1 MLSLH
6 QHRVLHVNHFIVFL
20 KEKKGKL
27 DFVLAVKIKTAS
39 RITFAL
45 PPQSASPVPTN
56 VLDPI
61 HPPSPQM
68 PPTTTAT
75 SIETQTDDLSN
86 SIRHEKQC
94 QTGSIEILNQSIQT
108 DSTNTQLVSI
118 GIQCQSDRVSEQHIV
133 CRDLTVCTC
142 VEQLVKTRQF
152 LVDTTNKFQL
162 PIVNRSA
169 KISKQTMTVDE
180 SSPSTMI
187 LAKSSL
193 KAEQQVINLQ

>member
-1 MLSLH
+1 M
-6 QHRVLHVNHFIVFL
+6 N
-20 KEKKGKL
+20 
-27 DFVLAVKIKTAS
+27 FVLAVKIKTAS

-56 VLDPI
+56 VFDPI

-86 SIRHEKQC
+86 LIRHDKQC

-108 DSTNTQLVSI
+108 DSINTEFVSI
-118 GIQCQSDRVSEQHIV
+118 GIQCQSEQHIV
-133 CRDLTVCTC
+133 CRDLTVCAC

-162 PIVNRSA
+162 PIVNRSV
-169 KISKQTMTVDE
+169 KVSKQTMTVDE
-180 SSPSTMI
+180 SSPSTMV

-193 KAEQQVINLQ
+193 KAEQQVNNFQ